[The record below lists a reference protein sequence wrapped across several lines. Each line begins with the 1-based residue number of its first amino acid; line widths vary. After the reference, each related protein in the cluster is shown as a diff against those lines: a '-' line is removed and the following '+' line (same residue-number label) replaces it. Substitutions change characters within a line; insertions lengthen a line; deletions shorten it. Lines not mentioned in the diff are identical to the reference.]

1 MVQEENVRGGEAG
14 SAKRSFEKRAYLAS
28 DSTLCDFK
36 SVVLE
41 GFLELEKNSHHEEKR
56 KIIIEID

>member
-41 GFLELEKNSHHEEKR
+41 GFLELEKNSHH
-56 KIIIEID
+56 